1 MTAFRG
7 LGGIVVLEDFNQ
19 DEEQNGIIV
28 LKRMEKPSCLPT
40 THNSDFTSLD
50 TDWPPSE
57 RTVLRRSSVI
67 GVNSSLVVNGNSG
80 KNGTVFKDDSS
91 GYSSGDSSGYNTP
104 PISDCCPAPGFKKPS
119 KSSFGS
125 GLWKAVKAIAFLFT
139 TLIKVLVYGLCIF
152 ALLCAL
158 ILLLDHGQRAES
170 R

>member
-7 LGGIVVLEDFNQ
+7 LGGIVVLEDFTQ
-19 DEEQNGIIV
+19 DHQEEQNGIIV
-28 LKRMEKPSCLPT
+28 LRRMEKPSCLT
-40 THNSDFTSLD
+40 TCHNSDFTSLD

-67 GVNSSLVVNGNSG
+67 GVNSSLVVNG